1 MINAAKVEKEL
12 NGRAKEKSRRALWQ
26 RSTRRS
32 TVARIGVV
40 YPGNNSD
47 L

>member
-1 MINAAKVEKEL
+1 MEEEL
-12 NGRAKEKSRRALWQ
+12 NRGAEEESKRALWQ

-32 TVARIGVV
+32 IVAGIGVV
-40 YPGNNSD
+40 YPRNDSN

>member
-1 MINAAKVEKEL
+1 MRNAAKVEEEL
-12 NGRAKEKSRRALWQ
+12 NERAKKESGRALWQ

-32 TVARIGVV
+32 TVTRIGVV
-40 YPGNNSD
+40 YSGNNSN